1 MKINATAGTLGFDP
15 ETGNGRGNG
24 RSAAPVRPSLGARQ
38 QARMRRLH
46 GPRARRKPLAPR
58 PHRGGAGAAERRGGE
73 PGARANR
80 PARRAA
86 SAARQVT
93 GGRRRVPL
101 DERLAYVDDC
111 LPRAERLALE
121 ETMRED
127 AELKREIANWFT

>member
-46 GPRARRKPLAPR
+46 GPRARRASRARPR
-58 PHRGGAGAAERRGGE
+58 TARGGAGAAERRGGE

-127 AELKREIANWFT
+127 AEL